1 MRPEPVGFRWYLRSP
16 LQVSWLATEV
26 IPAIR
31 YLRRTERMAVV
42 NVRRG
47 WRHGNHLEIIAY
59 SGDDRAV
66 PWAHLLARLRQPAE
80 QITLPPQPHGTFE
93 WVGHDDL
100 RPWPGSAQTL
110 RERALTTMVDSLAE
124 TVEAADSD
132 SLGDAM
138 PVEMVAEIMLAASD
152 AHPVR
157 FPHGTSSYHAGVQT
171 ILDWSGTSRAPQP
184 EFERRLAGDRPAL
197 RALAARM
204 LTSKQTRSS
213 ASWRRTALY
222 CMGMFDGAVLSGSL
236 TARTLYKISDVP
248 DAAPPGTTRSPDQPS
263 TSFLSYRL
271 VLNLLYVQLSLL
283 GMSPADWCY
292 LCWALTEVVGEV
304 TGDS

>member
-100 RPWPGSAQTL
+100 RPWPRLSTNPAGTRADHNGRFAGGDGRGGRLRFTRRRDAGGDGGGDHARSVRRPSRAVPARHVLLSRWRADNSRLVRNVPRAAARVRAQ
-110 RERALTTMVDSLAE
+110 
-124 TVEAADSD
+124 
-132 SLGDAM
+132 
-138 PVEMVAEIMLAASD
+138 ASGR
-152 AHPVR
+152 P
-157 FPHGTSSYHAGVQT
+157 AGVARAYRADADEQADPELG
-171 ILDWSGTSRAPQP
+171 ILATHGPVLYGHVRRGGI
-184 EFERRLAGDRPAL
+184 ERLAH
-197 RALAARM
+197 
-204 LTSKQTRSS
+204 S
-213 ASWRRTALY
+213 A
-222 CMGMFDGAVLSGSL
+222 DAVQ
-236 TARTLYKISDVP
+236 
-248 DAAPPGTTRSPDQPS
+248 DQ
-263 TSFLSYRL
+263 
-271 VLNLLYVQLSLL
+271 
-283 GMSPADWCY
+283 
-292 LCWALTEVVGEV
+292 
-304 TGDS
+304 